1 MGGPIGPSC
10 FYTQEM
16 IRRDHGNVAGETDDT
31 NGLHDKKNM
40 FLSIVIPPFAA
51 YTPLFTA
58 R

>member
-1 MGGPIGPSC
+1 M
-10 FYTQEM
+10 FLHNQEM

-31 NGLHDKKNM
+31 NCLHDENK